1 MAKNT
6 PQRVQFGVQYA
17 RIHRAP
23 LDSEEVLNTFSD
35 LQDKVEQK
43 GNCDT
48 KSGNFY
54 AGLYTAVV
62 NDSNASYN
70 GPYYISYVKTGSGS
84 TAQISYVYDKIIRE
98 SDLAKLTSSMSL
110 EEENVVGWGR
120 IL

>member
-6 PQRVQFGVQYA
+6 PQRVQTGVQYV

-23 LDSEEVLNTFSD
+23 LDNEEVLNTFSE

-43 GNCDT
+43 GNSET

-54 AGLYTAVV
+54 AGLYTAVIDDENV
-62 NDSNASYN
+62 SYN
-70 GPYYISYVKTGSGS
+70 GPYYISYVKTGSPGS
-84 TAQISYVYDKIIRE
+84 VKISYTYDKILRE
-98 SDLAKLTSSMSL
+98 SDL
-110 EEENVVGWGR
+110 EENIFSWGR